1 MDNYENDNNNNGYQ
15 DQQSYDAGLNGQY
28 QQNYNEPQ
36 GGQYQQNYNEPQGGQ
51 YQQNYNGPQGGQYQQ
66 YNGPQGDPYQQS
78 YGGPQG
84 DPYQQSYGG
93 PQGGQYQQY
102 NGPQGGQYQQPNN
115 GQKPEFIPGG
125 PGTGNNY
132 PQFTTYMVLTL
143 LMCCCCNGLFGLISL
158 IMIMIGNGN
167 YKKGEPYE
175 GNFKAA
181 KIVLIIGLA
190 LTILGSIISFA
201 TGTLSSLPELMGRY
215 NY

>member
-15 DQQSYDAGLNGQY
+15 DQQSYDGPQGDPYQQSYDAGLNGQY
-28 QQNYNEPQ
+28 QQNYNE
-36 GGQYQQNYNEPQGGQ
+36 
-51 YQQNYNGPQGGQYQQ
+51 PQGGQYQQ

-84 DPYQQSYGG
+84 DPYQQSYGGPQGGQYQQYNG